1 MARSILVVDDAENTR
16 GILTF
21 ILKSK
26 GFEVALATNG
36 EEALEKF
43 RARTPDLVV
52 LDAMMPK
59 VSGYEV
65 CSVIKADER
74 TRKIPV
80 IMLTAQSEQA
90 GETVSR
96 WKDELR
102 PDEVM
107 GKPFKVQELL
117 ARIEQLLAVPKG
129 TP

>member
-1 MARSILVVDDAENTR
+1 MARSILIVDDAENTR

-21 ILKSK
+21 ILRNK
-26 GFEVALATNG
+26 GFEVALAADG

-74 TRKIPV
+74 TRRIP
-80 IMLTAQSEQA
+80 IILLTAQAEQA
-90 GETVSR
+90 GETVQR
-96 WKDELR
+96 WKRELR

-117 ARIEQLLAVPKG
+117 ARIEQLLAAANPA
-129 TP
+129 P